1 MGENKMVFE
10 FENEMDLERVMEFE
24 PWTYDKHVVL
34 FQRIDDTLTIS
45 SLSFTKCNFWV

>member
-1 MGENKMVFE
+1 MVFE